1 MCAALAFTLFGK
13 PNRFTEKFTL
23 ADVMF
28 PLASVVVSQ
37 VITTLPLPVA
47 SGPDTGGTSFAGR
60 RVAVSV
66 GRVAN
71 GVELVGDEEELP
83 HATESNAIVTHAKD
97 RRFITPSTL

>member
-1 MCAALAFTLFGK
+1 VTVLGN
-13 PNRFTEKFTL
+13 PNKFTEKFTF
-23 ADVMF
+23 ADVILPF
-28 PLASVVVSQ
+28 ESVVVSH
-37 VITTLPLPVA
+37 VMTTLPVPVA